1 MRLVQWSGYDSV
13 TNSLTT
19 VSASQMLI
27 NPALNYTKC
36 NFRAIPWT
44 QMTRL
49 DDKKLDKITEP
60 HMQNGLNNSVESTVN
75 YIDWIN

>member
-1 MRLVQWSGYDSV
+1 
-13 TNSLTT
+13 
-19 VSASQMLI
+19 MLI

-75 YIDWIN
+75 YIDWINWSPTMLKTHLLCTSKTVQH